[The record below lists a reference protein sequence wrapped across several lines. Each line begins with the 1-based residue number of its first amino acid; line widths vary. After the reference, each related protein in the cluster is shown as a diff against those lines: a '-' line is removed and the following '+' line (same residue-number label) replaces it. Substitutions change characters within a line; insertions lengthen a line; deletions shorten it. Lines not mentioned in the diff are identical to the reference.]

1 MNIYNNISLPFVHF
15 SSLDLKQV
23 LSEKALRDIKI
34 VAIALAIFAAAV
46 AIYYAVKSYAAIKVE
61 CPDQNDLVTE
71 NPLLRKLSDW
81 AKSFFPDNPLQ
92 EHASE
97 LAGHIYKILNNQT
110 PDEKTTNKLKSLATF
125 LTSTDHKSEIDGCCH
140 FHPEYQETLY
150 QSFTDAYQTL
160 CDFFK
165 DDQFPVEKKMEILL
179 RLETERHQCIP
190 GLANLLHDI
199 CSSMDEPV
207 DIAEKLPWLI
217 ARYKIEILKA
227 EITEVHNLNRVI
239 KEHGIDLGLP
249 PSVIKAAQADMYAA
263 LISVEVSKIFIE
275 KFRKSYTPE
284 GCLDFLEDY
293 INSDLPGRAA
303 YRAHI
308 LSSLAEQVT
317 EEQVE
322 DPEALAFIKAK
333 HEAALKNEEKAEKK
347 RHLKKFEDNPD
358 SPEAEAEW
366 GKIMKK
372 INLKK
377 DPFIDEGLY
386 ANYHYRLNPEDSEDN
401 KLTRDALELFADD
414 ACQNLHEPHTASP

>member
-23 LSEKALRDIKI
+23 LSEKALRDLKI
-34 VAIALAIFAAAV
+34 VAITLAIFAAAV

-61 CPDQNDLVTE
+61 CTDQNDLVTE

-92 EHASE
+92 EHTNE
-97 LAGHIYKILNNQT
+97 LASHIYKILKDQT
-110 PDEKTTNKLKSLATF
+110 INEKTKNNLINLANF
-125 LTSTDHKSEIDGCCH
+125 LTSTDHKSEIDGYCLY
-140 FHPEYQETLY
+140 FPEYYQHTLY
-150 QSFTDAYQTL
+150 QSFADAYQTL

-190 GLANLLHDI
+190 GQANLLHDI
-199 CSSMDEPV
+199 CSSMDEPAE
-207 DIAEKLPWLI
+207 IAERLPWLI

-227 EITEVHNLNRVI
+227 EITEVHNLNYII
-239 KEHGIDLGLP
+239 KEHGIELGLP
-249 PSVIKAAQADMYAA
+249 PSVIKAAQADMWIA
-263 LISVEVSKIFIE
+263 SSPSKMYLE
-275 KFRKSYTPE
+275 KFRKSCTPE

-308 LSSLAEQVT
+308 LSSLAEKVT

-322 DPEALAFIKAK
+322 NPEALAFIKAK

-414 ACQNLHEPHTASP
+414 ALQNLHEPHTASP